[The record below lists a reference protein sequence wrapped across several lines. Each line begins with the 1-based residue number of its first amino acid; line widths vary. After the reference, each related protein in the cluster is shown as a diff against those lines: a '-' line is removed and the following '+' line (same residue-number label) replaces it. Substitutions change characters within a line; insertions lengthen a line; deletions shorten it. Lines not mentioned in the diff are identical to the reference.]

1 MKKSKIDQLL
11 GMFIGHA
18 IGDAVGTTIE
28 FSSRDTYKPMIDMV
42 GGGPFKMSVGG
53 WTDDTSQVLATATA
67 LLQFPQYNP
76 SAIMT
81 ELAEWRNRGKHSH
94 NGRCFDIGGNTSK
107 ALSGFERSR
116 DPYQGKGTK
125 SGGNGALCRTIP
137 FIVRWY
143 NEPSTAC
150 ALAVDSAKLTNG
162 DVKSIAAVRLLA
174 ATLWNEIRT
183 PIGTSS
189 LTAAEQASL
198 KALPRE
204 HIPSGGYAPETLLA
218 ALWSVETTDNFR
230 DAVLKCANL
239 GHDADSTAAIAGALA
254 GARYGLSGIPTEW
267 VQKVK
272 QLDLL
277 THLAQEL
284 IELGHRDVHPT
295 TVTRSTLAV
304 TKSVRVSRAKSPVQ
318 PYHYYPTRVISK
330 DLADLIAAQGTR
342 PFRKFRGYD
351 PRPAKDASKGSSA
364 GQTSFES
371 RYPQFFQG
379 RDLPKTAPLTGP
391 AIPAAKAAARA
402 DLDALVAKFR
412 KN

>member
-28 FSSRDTYKPMIDMV
+28 FSSRDTYKPMTDMV
-42 GGGPFKMSVGG
+42 GGGPFKMPVGG
-53 WTDDTSQVLATATA
+53 WTDDTSQVLATTAA
-67 LLQFPQYNP
+67 LLQHPSYNP
-76 SAIMT
+76 AAVMT
-81 ELAEWRNRGKHSH
+81 ELLAWRGKGKHSH

-107 ALSGFERSR
+107 ALSAFARTGK
-116 DPYQGKGTK
+116 PYQGPGSR

-150 ALAVDSAKLTNG
+150 ALAVDCAKLTNG
-162 DVKSIAAVRLLA
+162 DEKSLEAVRLLGNL
-174 ATLWNEIRT
+174 LWNEIRT
-183 PIGTSS
+183 PRDQSS
-189 LTAAEQASL
+189 LDTDDRDAIRAI
-198 KALPRE
+198 PRE
-204 HIPSGGYAPETLLA
+204 NIPSGGYAPETLLA
-218 ALWSVETTDNFR
+218 AIWSVETTYNFR

-254 GARYGLSGIPTEW
+254 GARYGLSGMPQEW

-304 TKSVRVSRAKSPVQ
+304 TKPVRISRAKSPVQ

-330 DLADLIAAQGTR
+330 DLTDLIAAQGTR

-351 PRPAKDASKGSSA
+351 PRPAKDARNA

-402 DLDALVAKFR
+402 DLDALVAKFH
-412 KN
+412 KK